1 MTVKAKDEG
10 GEGTRQRILAA
21 AYALFYR
28 HGFVRVGLDAIAKKA
43 GVTKRTLYY
52 HFRSKDDL
60 LAAAMEVH
68 SELALARIRKWGD
81 KLPAD
86 PVEAV
91 EALFEDLARWA
102 SSPGFEGAG
111 YTRIV
116 MELAD
121 LPGHPARKIARR
133 HKIVVEV
140 WLADQLAARGVANAG
155 ECARRLA
162 VLMEGAGASML
173 IHGDRS
179 YARAAA
185 EMAKRVVS
193 GKGDGED

>member
-1 MTVKAKDEG
+1 MRAKAGSEG

-28 HGFVRVGLDAIAKKA
+28 HGFVRVDLNAIAAKA

-60 LAAAMEVH
+60 LAAALEVH
-68 SELALARIRKWGD
+68 SELALARIRHWGNR
-81 KLPAD
+81 LPPD

-91 EALFEDLARWA
+91 DALFAELGRWA
-102 SSPGFEGAG
+102 SGPNFEGAG

-133 HKIVVEV
+133 HKAVLEI
-140 WLADQLAARGVANAG
+140 WIADQLNARGVERAH
-155 ECARRLA
+155 ECARRIV
-162 VLMEGAGASML
+162 VLMEGAVASML

-179 YARAAA
+179 YVRAAA
-185 EMAKRVVS
+185 AMAKGAVARGGAVE
-193 GKGDGED
+193 G